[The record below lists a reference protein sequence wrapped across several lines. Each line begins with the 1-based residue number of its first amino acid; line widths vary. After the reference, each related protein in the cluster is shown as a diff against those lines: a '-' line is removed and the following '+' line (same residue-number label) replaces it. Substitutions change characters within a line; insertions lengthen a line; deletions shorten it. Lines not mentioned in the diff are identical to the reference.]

1 MTNGNDERN
10 GGSVRNETSRNGVR
24 SGMRN
29 EARNELC
36 LSGELRL
43 YGVEAW
49 LTFGVARPNDVQSG
63 RQKQGMETKLE
74 RNTAASGD
82 CVLASER

>member
-1 MTNGNDERN
+1 
-10 GGSVRNETSRNGVR
+10 VRNETSRNGVR

-43 YGVEAW
+43 Y
-49 LTFGVARPNDVQSG
+49 
-63 RQKQGMETKLE
+63 
-74 RNTAASGD
+74 
-82 CVLASER
+82 